1 VIIGSGIRGSKI
13 ELPGAALARLPG
25 AQVIEDLARAVAA

>member
-13 ELPGAALARLPG
+13 ELPGAALANLPN
-25 AQVIEDLARAVAA
+25 AQIIEGLARPID